1 MRGGSAWPLPLG
13 TSRYDEDGWRDFTRQ
28 YPDKEVD
35 HGDDPWWLI
44 SSVTPSSGQ
53 LGTIVAL
60 SGQRMLGGGSTA
72 SVTLAGVAAQVISAG
87 ASTTIVVAQSS
98 GSTGVGDVQIV
109 SDTGAVVTLSNG
121 FDYETAG
128 VITTVSPPS
137 GQVGTI
143 VTITGTTLRG
153 SAD

>member
-1 MRGGSAWPLPLG
+1 M
-13 TSRYDEDGWRDFTRQ
+13 
-28 YPDKEVD
+28 
-35 HGDDPWWLI
+35 
-44 SSVTPSSGQ
+44 
-53 LGTIVAL
+53 AL

-87 ASTTIVVAQSS
+87 ASATTVVAQSS

-121 FDYETAG
+121 FDYKAAG
-128 VITTVSPPS
+128 VITTVSPPT

-153 SAD
+153 SADNVAQVTLANEAASITSEVDSGIRAADIAFTPSPSITMRWGST